1 MNIKFLKQTTKA
13 RLLKMFTI
21 VAPLTLGG
29 LGSGF
34 LTSCS
39 DIFDTDSDRQIFD
52 PALDEKTDSMFYT
65 LGILKGLQQLGD
77 QYVLTGEMRGDL
89 VATNSYTETDLR
101 RLADFTAD
109 ASCKYDS
116 AYLYYRVIN
125 NCNYYIA
132 HRDTM
137 LITGH
142 RKVAIPEYAEALA
155 VRAWAYMQ
163 LAKNYGKV
171 PFFTEPL
178 TSISDANTN
187 FPEKDLQGICDA
199 LAPQMAQYS
208 GTPVP
213 TYGNISAGV
222 LNSSSSEN
230 PEEKTVESSKAML
243 PIDLVL
249 GDLYLETHQYE
260 QAAKYYFNYIRS
272 KELIANLAVAIP
284 TMWYPQTS
292 INTLPNDISIER
304 TTTAFSWDEIFSI
317 KSPSDIVTYI
327 PLAANRLRGVVTELP
342 RYFGYDFYSTTSG
355 SSSSSSRYLLERQID
370 ASPSYLALS
379 DAQDWY
385 YSPTSATGAA
395 TSVVKTL
402 NIGDMRRYACFH
414 SANKGDSIYK
424 VMTKFTSANIPLYR
438 TATVYLRLAEAF
450 NRMGYPD
457 AAFAIL
463 KDGINQQLLNYV
475 QPGGWAAMKIDDN
488 GTPGDPSDDKWVSDS
503 TLYLRPST
511 ISMLQSTFPFLHKD
525 YVANYAMNRGIHAR
539 GTNHANGTFS
549 PYQMQTEV
557 SKKIAELSKPVSK
570 GGLGIAPTGTLRDT
584 INAVEDLICDEMAL
598 ELAFEGSRFG
608 DLTRMAQHKNRAGLY
623 GADFG
628 TRWLA
633 KKLAYK
639 AAGLEERLKNE
650 QNWYL
655 PFK

>member
-1 MNIKFLKQTTKA
+1 MNIRFLKQTTKA
-13 RLLKMFTI
+13 RLLKIFTI
-21 VAPLTLGG
+21 LAPLTLGG
-29 LGSGF
+29 AGGGF

-39 DIFDTDSDRQIFD
+39 DIFETNSDRQIFD

-132 HRDTM
+132 HRDTN

-163 LAKNYGKV
+163 LAKNYGRV

-178 TSISDANTN
+178 TSIGDADTN

-213 TYGNISAGV
+213 AYGNISAGV
-222 LNSSSSEN
+222 LNSSSSDN
-230 PEEKTVESSKAML
+230 PVEKSVESSKAML

-260 QAAKYYFNYIRS
+260 QAAKYYFTYIRNRQ
-272 KELIANLAVAIP
+272 LNARLAYIAP
-284 TMWYPQTS
+284 FTWYPQTS
-292 INTLPNDISIER
+292 TNRLPNDVTVQSNS
-304 TTTAFSWDEIFSI
+304 TAFSWAGIFDVN
-317 KSPSDIVTYI
+317 SPSDIVTYI
-327 PLAANRLRGVVTELP
+327 PLAANQLRGITTNLP
-342 RYFGYDFYSTTSG
+342 RYFGYDFYSTTGGLSN
-355 SSSSSSRYLLERQID
+355 SSSRYLLERQID
-370 ASPSYLALS
+370 ASQSYLTLS
-379 DAQDWY
+379 NAQEWY
-385 YSPTSATGAA
+385 YMPAGNTDATGTIA
-395 TSVVKTL
+395 KTL
-402 NIGDMRRYACFH
+402 NIGDLRRYVCLQ
-414 SANKGDSIYK
+414 SANKGDSLYN
-424 VMTKFTSANIPLYR
+424 VMIKFTSANIPIYR

-463 KDGINQQLLNYV
+463 KDGINQQLLNFA
-475 QPGGWAAMKIDDN
+475 QPGGWAAMKTDDN
-488 GTPGDPSDDKWVSDS
+488 GTPDDPTDDMLVPGDS
-503 TLYLRPST
+503 TRYLRPET
-511 ISMLQSTFPFLHKD
+511 ISLLQNAFPFLNAD
-525 YVANYAMNRGIHAR
+525 YMDNYVSNRGIHAR
-539 GTNHANGTFS
+539 GANYTNGAFS
-549 PYQMQTEV
+549 PYQMKTVV
-557 SKKIAELSKPVSK
+557 SNKIAELQTVY
-570 GGLGIAPTGTLRDT
+570 GIVPTGTLNDT

-608 DLTRMAQHKNRAGLY
+608 DLTRMAKHKNQAGLY